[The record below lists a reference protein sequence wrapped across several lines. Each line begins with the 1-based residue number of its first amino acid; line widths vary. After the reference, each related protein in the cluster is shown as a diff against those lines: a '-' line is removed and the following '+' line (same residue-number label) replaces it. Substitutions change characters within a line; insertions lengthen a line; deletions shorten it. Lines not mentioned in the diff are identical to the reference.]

1 MIHSHER
8 LYEIFC
14 NSVECF
20 AHDRNLGSIP
30 ELRKIAKYLTDGD
43 AVFIT
48 EAEEPVSIKSAVI

>member
-1 MIHSHER
+1 M
-8 LYEIFC
+8 
-14 NSVECF
+14 ECF